1 MDGGVVLT
9 AQHGH
14 KGWVLRWDG
23 RGVVEMA
30 GVVLVWLEE
39 RGTRVREDRRP
50 VLRAFAGDVGTA
62 LVKPRPARE
71 ARVTLT
77 RTFEGLVGPA
87 IG

>member
-1 MDGGVVLT
+1 MLT

-14 KGWVLRWDG
+14 KGWVLRWD

-30 GVVLVWLEE
+30 GVVLVWLGE
-39 RGTRVREDRRP
+39 RGTRVCEDRRP

-62 LVKPRPARE
+62 LVKPCPARE